1 MAQKKFFVDINL
13 NKNQLVNAA
22 LENISSSGVAS
33 PATGQIIFDTGDSK
47 LKYYTGSIWQSAE
60 TRFEGALQYKGA
72 VAHSATAPVDPA
84 KGDLYVFNSAG
95 TATNFG
101 GTVVQSGDFAIYNG
115 SGWDIIQGNIVS
127 ASESVAGIVELATD
141 AETITGTDTARAVT
155 PANIAAWAT
164 QTDKTIVRKRVY
176 SGQTIS
182 TTPLVL
188 THALG
193 NSDVQVQVYNS
204 SGDMIEVLVTKGS
217 GTITLTANSSIPG
230 NCLVVISG

>member
-13 NKNQLVNAA
+13 NKNQLVDAV
-22 LENISSSGVAS
+22 LEKISSSGVTGAV
-33 PATGQIIFDTGDSK
+33 AGQIIFDTGDSK
-47 LKYYTGSIWQSAE
+47 LKYYNGSVWQSAE
-60 TRFEGALQYKGA
+60 SRFEGALQYKGS
-72 VAHSATAPVDPA
+72 VAHNATAPADPA

-115 SGWDIIQGNIVS
+115 SGWDIIQGNVVS

-141 AETITGTDTARAVT
+141 AETITGSDTSRAVT

-164 QTDKTIVRKRVY
+164 QTDKTLVRKRVY
-176 SGQTIS
+176 TAQTIS

-204 SGDMIEVLVTKGS
+204 SGDMIEVLITKGS
-217 GTITLTANSSIPG
+217 GTVTLTANASVAS
-230 NCLVVISG
+230 CLVVISG

>member
-13 NKNQLVNAA
+13 NKNQLVDAR
-22 LENISSSGVAS
+22 LENINSSGVSS

-47 LKYYTGSIWQSAE
+47 LKYYNGSIWQSAE
-60 TRFEGALQYKGA
+60 SRFEGALQYKAA

-101 GTVVQSGDFAIYNG
+101 GTVVQAGDFAIYNG
-115 SGWDIIQGNIVS
+115 SGWDIIQGNVVA

-141 AETITGTDTARAVT
+141 EETITGSDTTRAVT
-155 PANIAAWAT
+155 PANITAWAT
-164 QTDKTIVRKRVY
+164 QTDKTVVRKRVY
-176 SGQTIS
+176 SSQTIS

-188 THALG
+188 THAIG

-204 SGDMIEVLVTKGS
+204 SGDMIEVLVAKGD
-217 GTITLTANSSIPG
+217 GTITLTANSSVSS
-230 NCLVVISG
+230 CLVVISG